1 MKVNT
6 SFYKTRYYLI
16 TELVKLHQ
24 SFEMRTSFSEP
35 INVNCFQTTELS
47 GDRSILLVEDEPKIA
62 DSLKLGLTENGY
74 SVSLAYDGNIGY
86 KLYNAER
93 FDLIILDINLPGM
106 NGYDLC
112 KAIRAKDTQTPI
124 IMLTALGALN
134 DKIEGYDAGADDY
147 IVKPFE
153 FKEILLKARVLL
165 KRTLN
170 QNVPVGNFLKAA
182 DLEMNLDSKDVK
194 RGEKVITLTTKE
206 FQLLEYLLRNKNK
219 VVSRADIALK
229 VWDID
234 FDTNTNVIDV
244 YINYLRNKV
253 DKPFEQKLI
262 QTQVGM
268 GYILRD

>member
-1 MKVNT
+1 M
-6 SFYKTRYYLI
+6 S
-16 TELVKLHQ
+16 
-24 SFEMRTSFSEP
+24 SE
-35 INVNCFQTTELS
+35 
-47 GDRSILLVEDEPKIA
+47 RRILLVEDEPKIA
-62 DSLKLGLTENGY
+62 DSLKLGLSENGY
-74 SVSLAYDGNIGY
+74 SVALAYDGNIGY
-86 KLYNAER
+86 KVYHSEP
-93 FDLIILDINLPGM
+93 FDLVVLDINLPGM

-112 KAIRAKDTQTPI
+112 KAIRNDNPQIPI

-153 FKEILLKARVLL
+153 FRELLLKIRVLL

-170 QNVPVGNFLKAA
+170 QTLPVGNFLKAA
-182 DLEMNLDSKDVK
+182 DLEMNLDSKEVK
-194 RGEKVITLTTKE
+194 RGGNVIGLTTKE

-219 VVSRADIALK
+219 VVSRADIALN
-229 VWDID
+229 VWEID

-253 DKPFEQKLI
+253 DKPYEQKLI

>member
-1 MKVNT
+1 MHL
-6 SFYKTRYYLI
+6 S
-16 TELVKLHQ
+16 TE
-24 SFEMRTSFSEP
+24 RT
-35 INVNCFQTTELS
+35 
-47 GDRSILLVEDEPKIA
+47 ILLIEDEQKIA
-62 DSLKLGLTENGY
+62 DSLKLGLSENGY
-74 SVSLAYDGNIGY
+74 TVTVAYDGNIGY
-86 KLYNAER
+86 KLYQSSTY
-93 FDLIILDINLPGM
+93 DLVVLDINLPGM

-112 KAIRAKDTQTPI
+112 KAIRNNNSQIPI

-134 DKIEGYDAGADDY
+134 DKIEGYDSGADDY

-153 FKEILLKARVLL
+153 FKELLLKVRVLL
-165 KRTLN
+165 KRTMN
-170 QNVPVGNFLKAA
+170 QTLPTGNFLKAA
-182 DLEMNLDSKDVK
+182 DLEMNLDSKEVR
-194 RGEKVITLTTKE
+194 RGENGITLTTKE

-219 VVSRADIALK
+219 VVSRADIALN

-253 DKPFEQKLI
+253 DKPYDQKLI